1 MDEIRKPRKRQRTF
15 RRKSG
20 SSLERVDSGVRVKSV
35 RPNDFTRL
43 QDTVLPLPNN
53 NKVVIK
59 YDEYELDFREVK
71 IPYDVIIG
79 RNSIIHYN
87 LLRYDNDFLRMI
99 RWRKSPYE
107 KNLVKGNPTRVQP
120 NHEHIEALDEPI
132 LAVLKEL
139 YGKAVLST
147 DLCETVTGRK
157 PLNRHKSATL
167 REPKNGTSGDM
178 SNQVPIIG
186 SDISLVE
193 LATLVETGCAKS
205 VPKPDQPELN
215 RAHQSQFIHYE
226 ETAEGDDFIGFEK
239 IMNYRRETESS
250 SGALVGRRGNNVEQ
264 VDTSNIPKNIV
275 GTDEFK
281 VLILAL
287 LMKYSDV
294 FNRELHTNPADLPP
308 MQLKVNESKWRVG
321 TNARPPRG
329 RSDEKQTE
337 TVKQVKT
344 NRNSD

>member
-1 MDEIRKPRKRQRTF
+1 MI
-15 RRKSG
+15 
-20 SSLERVDSGVRVKSV
+20 
-35 RPNDFTRL
+35 
-43 QDTVLPLPNN
+43 NN
-53 NKVVIK
+53 
-59 YDEYELDFREVK
+59 
-71 IPYDVIIG
+71 
-79 RNSIIHYN
+79 S
-87 LLRYDNDFLRMI
+87 
-99 RWRKSPYE
+99 
-107 KNLVKGNPTRVQP
+107 VKGNPTRVQP
-120 NHEHIEALDEPI
+120 NHEHIEALDEPM

-167 REPKNGTSGDM
+167 REPKNGTSGDT

-193 LATLVETGCAKS
+193 LATLVEPGCAQS
-205 VPKPDQPELN
+205 APSKPDQPELN

-250 SGALVGRRGNNVEQ
+250 FEALVGRRGNNVEQ
-264 VDTSNIPKNIV
+264 TDTSNIPKNIV
-275 GTDEFK
+275 GSDEFK
-281 VLILAL
+281 ALILAL

-308 MQLKVNESKWRVG
+308 MQLKVNESKWRVDA
-321 TNARPPRG
+321 NAGPPRG
-329 RSDEKQTE
+329 QSDEKQTE
-337 TVKQVKT
+337 IVKQVKT
-344 NRNSD
+344 MPKCQGSTEVPICTLQPCTPHAKTKWKMAIRNRLPDAKCSLRRYGMAFA